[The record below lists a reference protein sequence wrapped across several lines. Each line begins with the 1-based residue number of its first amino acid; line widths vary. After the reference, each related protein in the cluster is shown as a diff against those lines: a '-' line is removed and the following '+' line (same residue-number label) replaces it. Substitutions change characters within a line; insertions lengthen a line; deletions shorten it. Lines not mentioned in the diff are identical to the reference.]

1 MEHLTLPQLG
11 SMLERGELS
20 VTVEHRRQTL
30 IAIAELAK
38 RSKGHTPVSRA
49 RLKVLRAML
58 ESERDNDEIEIT
70 GEIFCEIV
78 MHAMAAHTN

>member
-1 MEHLTLPQLG
+1 VERLTLGQLG
-11 SMLERGELS
+11 GLLERGELS

-38 RSKGHTPVSRA
+38 QSRGHTSMSRA
-49 RLKVLRAML
+49 RLKAFRAAL
-58 ESERDNDEIEIT
+58 ESEQNNDELEVT

-78 MHAMAAHTN
+78 MHAMAAGS